1 MDYKV
6 ITVLEGQLNNCGLE
20 HRLSSLFKKDS
31 VPAGNIKLG
40 FIETEAR
47 QLGDPWNC
55 FEKYPGIFNFH
66 LVGQGGERMTSL
78 GDLELHLG
86 SWTRQPPTQKVRC
99 VTWVN
104 NTAS

>member
-6 ITVLEGQLNNCGLE
+6 ITVLQGQLSNCRLE
-20 HRLSSLFKKDS
+20 HRLSSLFKKGS

-47 QLGDPWNC
+47 QLGDPWYC
-55 FEKYPGIFNFH
+55 FEKYPGISNFH

-78 GDLELHLG
+78 GVTLSCIWGLG
-86 SWTRQPPTQKVRC
+86 SGNLPPGRGDV
-99 VTWVN
+99 
-104 NTAS
+104 